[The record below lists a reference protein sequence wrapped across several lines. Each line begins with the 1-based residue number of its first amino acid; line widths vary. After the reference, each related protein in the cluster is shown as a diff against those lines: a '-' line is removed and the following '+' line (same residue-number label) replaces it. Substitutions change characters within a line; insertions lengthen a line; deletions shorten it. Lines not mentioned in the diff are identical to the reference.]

1 MGRLRYIRL
10 TRRQRVR
17 VWLAII
23 LLALTA
29 LLAAILL
36 HLRPMLEN
44 LATAR
49 CANTVSRIV
58 VAAVNDALGTDLTHL
73 PLTPSVILEALAK
86 EDAHEN

>member
-29 LLAAILL
+29 LFLV
-36 HLRPMLEN
+36 
-44 LATAR
+44 TA
-49 CANTVSRIV
+49 VSVR
-58 VAAVNDALGTDLTHL
+58 L
-73 PLTPSVILEALAK
+73 LTPRAAASSSSSFRISSKGRSRTVCGGSHDSSPK
-86 EDAHEN
+86 V

>member
-29 LLAAILL
+29 LR
-36 HLRPMLEN
+36 HP
-44 LATAR
+44 
-49 CANTVSRIV
+49 
-58 VAAVNDALGTDLTHL
+58 L
-73 PLTPSVILEALAK
+73 PERRQRVFHA
-86 EDAHEN
+86 

>member
-29 LLAAILL
+29 LLAFSSG
-36 HLRPMLEN
+36 R
-44 LATAR
+44 
-49 CANTVSRIV
+49 
-58 VAAVNDALGTDLTHL
+58 L
-73 PLTPSVILEALAK
+73 PL
-86 EDAHEN
+86 

>member
-1 MGRLRYIRL
+1 MGWLRYIRL

-49 CANTVSRIV
+49 CRQYCQPHRGGGGATTPWTTAGWNTTDWSSSTRTAT
-58 VAAVNDALGTDLTHL
+58 AA
-73 PLTPSVILEALAK
+73 
-86 EDAHEN
+86 

>member
-10 TRRQRVR
+10 TRRQRGR

-49 CANTVSRIV
+49 
-58 VAAVNDALGTDLTHL
+58 
-73 PLTPSVILEALAK
+73 
-86 EDAHEN
+86 

>member
-44 LATAR
+44 LATGAPIL
-49 CANTVSRIV
+49 S
-58 VAAVNDALGTDLTHL
+58 AA
-73 PLTPSVILEALAK
+73 SWWRR
-86 EDAHEN
+86 

>member
-36 HLRPMLEN
+36 HLRPMLEIWQQPGAPI
-44 LATAR
+44 L
-49 CANTVSRIV
+49 S
-58 VAAVNDALGTDLTHL
+58 AA
-73 PLTPSVILEALAK
+73 SWWRR
-86 EDAHEN
+86 

>member
-44 LATAR
+44 LATAPPIL
-49 CANTVSRIV
+49 S
-58 VAAVNDALGTDLTHL
+58 AA
-73 PLTPSVILEALAK
+73 SWWRR
-86 EDAHEN
+86 